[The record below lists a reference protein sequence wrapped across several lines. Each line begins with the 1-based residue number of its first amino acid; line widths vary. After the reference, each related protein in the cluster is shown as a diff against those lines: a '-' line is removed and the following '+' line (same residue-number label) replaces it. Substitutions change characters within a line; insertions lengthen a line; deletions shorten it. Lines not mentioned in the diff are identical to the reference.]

1 MELSQIKIE
10 LKEYIEALLSP
21 TVDII
26 DKTTLEEMNVDS
38 LALVKLFV
46 YIEKKFGV
54 KLGEVGIRKENI
66 ATFGKISELIFDNKK
81 D

>member
-1 MELSQIKIE
+1 MEITQIKIE

-21 TVDII
+21 EIEITDNS
-26 DKTTLEEMNVDS
+26 TLEDMNVDS

-46 YIEKKFGV
+46 FIEKKFGV
-54 KLGEVGIRKENI
+54 MLGEIGIRKENI